1 MIFNNSVTL
10 LNWKRVLTNDAEQ
23 LVVNM
28 QRNKIE
34 YLLHLLHTIYK
45 TWLDMDQRPNI
56 KDKIYRENI
65 RGNFSDLGFGS
76 FLDMIPN
83 QKQ

>member
-1 MIFNNSVTL
+1 MMP
-10 LNWKRVLTNDAEQ
+10 EQ

-34 YLLHLLHTIYK
+34 YLLHTSYTK
-45 TWLDMDQRPNI
+45 TNLKWIKDLNL
-56 KDKIYRENI
+56 KDKIERENI
-65 RGNFSDLGFGS
+65 RGNFSDLEFGS